1 MGYKNRSLKSFFI
14 TFFFVLVFGIVGSMF
29 LKDYKQKKY
38 PEKFVDESV
47 AVERNYNAFPQI
59 INVPSRSVELGDE
72 FTFNPRIIPSEND
85 AKLNLLNGPDWMSF
99 DGTIVSGIPKEV
111 ETVSFILRLEQGG
124 EYVDREFYLVV
135 TENTDE

>member
-1 MGYKNRSLKSFFI
+1 MGYKNKSLKSFFI
-14 TFFFVLVFGIVGSMF
+14 TFVVVLVFGIVGSSL

-47 AVERNYNAFPQI
+47 AVETDYNVFPQI
-59 INVPSRSVELGDE
+59 VNVPSRSVELGDE
-72 FTFNPRIIPSEND
+72 FTFNPRIIPSENNV
-85 AKLNLLNGPDWMSF
+85 KLNLLNGPDWMFF
-99 DGTIVSGIPKEV
+99 DGTRVFGTPTEV

-135 TENTDE
+135 TENVDE